1 MRARLRKEMTAAFY
15 KGVRLALALS
25 PSEAV
30 EPKIHSFDEVTN
42 L

>member
-15 KGVRLALALS
+15 KVRLALALS